1 MNEPTEAS
9 PRQPEE
15 KSHAAAPFPAE
26 RSLTAALVEDGDAVH
41 EDLRLANEVAAQLET
56 RLAGKSKE
64 LMHLKFLL
72 EQTKAS
78 FGHMQDSVAAMR
90 KERHK
95 LANDAMRAQ
104 GLEMM
109 LARVTAE
116 RDRVTTEHDRM
127 AAELARVTAE
137 RDRGKNELEGILEGL
152 AAEKAEQAHQGLRFD
167 KRDHRI
173 AELTFELMQS
183 RQEVAGLRR
192 AIALPP
198 PAAAAPPPEPC
209 APEPRLAVETVVPA
223 DLEIVPTEWVGV
235 KRTMR

>member
-15 KSHAAAPFPAE
+15 KSHAADPAPAA
-26 RSLTAALVEDGDAVH
+26 RSLSAALIEDGDAVR
-41 EDLRLANEVAAQLET
+41 EDLRLANEFAAQLET

-109 LARVTAE
+109 LARVT
-116 RDRVTTEHDRM
+116 TEHDRM

-167 KRDHRI
+167 ERDHRI

-183 RQEVAGLRR
+183 RQEVAGLRH
-192 AIALPP
+192 AIAHTAP
-198 PAAAAPPPEPC
+198 APPPNPC
-209 APEPRLAVETVVPA
+209 APQPPATEETVVPA
-223 DLEIVPTEWVGV
+223 DLEIIPTEWVGV
-235 KRTMR
+235 KRAMR

>member
-15 KSHAAAPFPAE
+15 KSHAAAPFPAQ

-116 RDRVTTEHDRM
+116 
-127 AAELARVTAE
+127 LARVTAE

-192 AIALPP
+192 AIAHPA
-198 PAAAAPPPEPC
+198 PAAAAPPPDPC

>member
-15 KSHAAAPFPAE
+15 KSHAAAPFPAQ

-116 RDRVTTEHDRM
+116 
-127 AAELARVTAE
+127 LARVTAE

-173 AELTFELMQS
+173 AELTFELMQA

-192 AIALPP
+192 AIAHPA
-198 PAAAAPPPEPC
+198 PAAAAPPPDPC